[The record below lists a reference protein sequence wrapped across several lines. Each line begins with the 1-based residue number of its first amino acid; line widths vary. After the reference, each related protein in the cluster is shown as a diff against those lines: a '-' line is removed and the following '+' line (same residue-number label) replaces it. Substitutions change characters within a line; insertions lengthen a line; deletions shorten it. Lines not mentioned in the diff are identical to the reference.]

1 MTYFPHVARNVLL
14 NVLTGIFLARLL
26 RANGGLHTMS
36 LLTSLIQASTRFQ
49 QTLEKRPAT
58 GAEEQKAK
66 GAGSA
71 EALQPTGPGDDRFT
85 PSGDALGDTG
95 RLKSQ
100 KLPLADYKQT
110 VGQDLAFIRE
120 TLRHKLAEYNLN
132 PASAISVNK
141 NDSGKVEVGG
151 NLAEETRIRIENDLN
166 VNKNF
171 TDAFNRLSVNEPTL
185 HFMDNALKLNQAYG
199 VNNSLLDTLISENQ
213 QFNGL
218 QDLVHRYDTLR
229 RSVPTDPFEAAAN
242 RGAYA
247 FSLNTRA

>member
-1 MTYFPHVARNVLL
+1 
-14 NVLTGIFLARLL
+14 
-26 RANGGLHTMS
+26 MS

-49 QTLEKRPAT
+49 QSLENRPAANGTEQQRAT
-58 GAEEQKAK
+58 GA
-66 GAGSA
+66 GNA
-71 EALQPTGPGDDRFT
+71 EATPPTSPGDDRFT
-85 PSGDALGDTG
+85 PSGDSIDDAN

-100 KLPLADYKQT
+100 KLPLSDYKQT

-132 PASAISVNK
+132 PATAVSVNK
-141 NDSGKVEVGG
+141 SESGEIEVGG
-151 NLAEETRIRIENDLN
+151 KLPEETRARIEKDLN

-171 TDAFNRLSVNEPTL
+171 SDAFSRLSVNEPTL

-199 VNNSLLDTLISENQ
+199 VNNSLLDTIISENQ

-229 RSVPTDPFEAAAN
+229 RSAPSDPFEASGN

-247 FSLNTRA
+247 FNLNTRA

>member
-1 MTYFPHVARNVLL
+1 
-14 NVLTGIFLARLL
+14 
-26 RANGGLHTMS
+26 MS

-49 QTLEKRPAT
+49 QTLEKRPAA
-58 GAEEQKAK
+58 GAEEQRAK

-71 EALQPTGPGDDRFT
+71 ETVPPTSPGDDRFT
-85 PSGDALGDTG
+85 RSEDSLSDMG

-120 TLRHKLAEYNLN
+120 TLRHKLAEYSLN
-132 PASAISVNK
+132 PATAISVNK
-141 NDSGKVEVGG
+141 NDSGKIEVGG
-151 NLAEETRIRIENDLN
+151 KLAEETRTRIENDLN

-171 TDAFNRLSVNEPTL
+171 TDAFSRLSVNEPTL
-185 HFMDNALKLNQAYG
+185 HFMDNAVKLSQAYG

-229 RSVPTDPFEAAAN
+229 RSAPTDQIEAVAN

-247 FSLNTRA
+247 FNLNTRA

>member
-1 MTYFPHVARNVLL
+1 
-14 NVLTGIFLARLL
+14 
-26 RANGGLHTMS
+26 MS

-49 QTLEKRPAT
+49 QTLENRPAT
-58 GAEEQKAK
+58 GAEDQKAK
-66 GAGSA
+66 GAGSV
-71 EALQPTGPGDDRFT
+71 EATPPASPGDDRFT
-85 PSGDALGDTG
+85 PSGGSASDAG

-100 KLPLADYKQT
+100 TLPLADYKQT

-132 PASAISVNK
+132 PATAISVSK
-141 NDSGKVEVGG
+141 SDAGKIEVGG
-151 NLAEETRIRIENDLN
+151 TLADDTRTRIENDLN

-171 TDAFNRLSVNEPTL
+171 ADAFSRLSVNEPTL
-185 HFMDNALKLNQAYG
+185 DFMDNALKLNQAYG

-229 RSVPTDPFEAAAN
+229 RSAPTDPFEAAAN

-247 FSLNTRA
+247 FNLNTRA

>member
-1 MTYFPHVARNVLL
+1 
-14 NVLTGIFLARLL
+14 
-26 RANGGLHTMS
+26 MS

-49 QTLEKRPAT
+49 QSLEKRSAISD
-58 GAEEQKAK
+58 AEGQKAK
-66 GAGSA
+66 GMGGADP
-71 EALQPTGPGDDRFT
+71 LQPAGPGDDRFT
-85 PSGDALGDTG
+85 PSGASLGDAS

-132 PASAISVNK
+132 PNSAISVNK
-141 NDSGKVEVGG
+141 NENGKIEVGG
-151 NLAEETRIRIENDLN
+151 NLAEETRTRIENDLN

-171 TDAFNRLSVNEPTL
+171 EDAFSRLSVNEPTL

-199 VNNSLLDTLISENQ
+199 VNNSLLDTLVSENQ

-229 RSVPTDPFEAAAN
+229 RSAPTDQFEAAAN
-242 RGAYA
+242 RGNYA
-247 FSLNTRA
+247 FNLNTRA